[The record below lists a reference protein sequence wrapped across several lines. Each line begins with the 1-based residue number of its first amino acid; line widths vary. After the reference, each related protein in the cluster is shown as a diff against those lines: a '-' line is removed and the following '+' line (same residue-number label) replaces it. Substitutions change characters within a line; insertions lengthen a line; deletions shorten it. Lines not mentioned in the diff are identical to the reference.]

1 MPKPAP
7 PRAGFRPM
15 TPRQQRYVAEYL
27 KDLCQTKA
35 AIRAGYSRE
44 TAEQIGHAL
53 MRKPAVAAAIAKA
66 MEARSTRTQITA
78 DMVLER
84 WWQIATAD
92 RNEIVQYRRLNCR
105 YCHGE
110 NHAFQW
116 IDVEEFDRAVADAA
130 KGKVT
135 APTLDGGLGF
145 VRTAEPH
152 ADCPKCNG
160 EGIGQTHAH
169 DTRNLTGAARLIYDG
184 VKETRDGF
192 EIKTLD
198 PAKALENV
206 ARHLG
211 MFNDKLQ
218 LTGKDGGPLTM
229 AQVTVD
235 EVLKALPQ
243 VEDEC

>member
-1 MPKPAP
+1 MSKPAP
-7 PRAGFRPM
+7 PRAGKPKLS
-15 TPRQQRYVAEYL
+15 PIRQRFVEEYL
-27 KDLCQTKA
+27 KDLNQARA
-35 AIRAGYSRE
+35 ARDAGYA
-44 TAEQIGHAL
+44 AEHADVL
-53 MRKPAVAAAIAKA
+53 GTRIMKCPMVRAAVAEAI
-66 MEARSTRTQITA
+66 EARSERTRITT

-116 IDVEEFDRAVADAA
+116 IDTEEFDRAVADATKA
-130 KGKVT
+130 SKT
-135 APTLDGGLGF
+135 PPTLDGGLGF

-152 ADCPKCNG
+152 QDCPKCSG

-169 DTRNLTGAARLIYDG
+169 DTRKLTGAARLIYDG
-184 VKETRDGF
+184 VKETREGF
-192 EIKTLD
+192 EIKMLD

-211 MFNDKLQ
+211 MFTDRVDH
-218 LTGKDGGPLTM
+218 TSSDGSMSPKPPIYNIT
-229 AQVTVD
+229 
-235 EVLKALPQ
+235 EK
-243 VEDEC
+243 